1 MVWETQ
7 EFRLKLF
14 FLSFSFVSSADCLH
28 VIVFPLTLKVKFSL
42 LMF

>member
-14 FLSFSFVSSADCLH
+14 FLSFSFVSSADYLH

-42 LMF
+42 